1 MRLPQ
6 DLSGGVGAAGVN
18 GSGSDEGGADALS
31 PAAAQAGRGRRQRK
45 RRRRGYGSAK
55 KVVGDLLV
63 ERGGSLSSKLFPAF
77 LVTIHWLNPDNSGIR
92 NLLPFSSRSLEPFL
106 PVADAEFCRD
116 LVPTMGFTDEIVQV
130 DVLERHLLAGLSPND
145 YTGTCEDEILYDAS
159 FGEMEDNF
167 VKYHIARWILLAI
180 LLILAWGVG
189 LLMLLYLPVWI
200 YVCRRDFHSRK
211 LCLTPHAIVYK
222 VTKPVTFPCFG
233 VFKDEKHVIL
243 HSVSDIVVEQGYL
256 QSFFGLY
263 SIRIEN
269 IGVRRPASDDIQI
282 IGVAHPHDFRKAIL
296 VHLSNTRCL
305 NLGRKSYVDDDHQS
319 ISCNP
324 ITTASVPPLGDLIL
338 DKLDEV
344 EISVK
349 KMQARLEGV
358 KHLDYIM
365 KT

>member
-1 MRLPQ
+1 MLSLLPGRPSPYPRALAPTLHCCSHVMSTLIQRDEGKRNKKIEIRRTKRLLHALQGGWAAHSQRDGCRGALGGRLGAPFSTLPQ
-6 DLSGGVGAAGVN
+6 ICF
-18 GSGSDEGGADALS
+18 
-31 PAAAQAGRGRRQRK
+31 PP
-45 RRRRGYGSAK
+45 
-55 KVVGDLLV
+55 LL
-63 ERGGSLSSKLFPAF
+63 EASK
-77 LVTIHWLNPDNSGIR
+77 
-92 NLLPFSSRSLEPFL
+92 PFL
-106 PVADAEFCRD
+106 PVADAEFRRD
-116 LVPTMGFTDEIVQV
+116 LAPAMGFTDEIVQV

-167 VKYHIARWILLAI
+167 VKYHIARWILLSI

-282 IGVAHPHDFRKAIL
+282 IGVDHPHDFRKAVL
-296 VHLSNTRCL
+296 VHLSNTRSL
-305 NLGRKSYVDDDHQS
+305 NLGRKSYVHDDHQS
-319 ISCNP
+319 ISSNP
-324 ITTASVPPLGDLIL
+324 ITTASVPPLQDLIL

-344 EISVK
+344 EVSVK

-358 KHLDYIM
+358 KHPDYIM